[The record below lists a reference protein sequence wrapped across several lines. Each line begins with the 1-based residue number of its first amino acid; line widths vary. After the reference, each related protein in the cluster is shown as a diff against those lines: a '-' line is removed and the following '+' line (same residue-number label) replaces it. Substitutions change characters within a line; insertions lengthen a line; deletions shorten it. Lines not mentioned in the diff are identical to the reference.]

1 MSCLKNFIGWKMHS
15 KSIKVYNLLEM
26 NAKFN
31 SQRKR
36 KFYVAFS
43 QATVIQYN
51 THAHNHGES
60 KKEKEKH
67 PEIRHNSAKI
77 TEK

>member
-1 MSCLKNFIGWKMHS
+1 
-15 KSIKVYNLLEM
+15 M
-26 NAKFN
+26 NAKFI
-31 SQRKR
+31 SKRKR
-36 KFYVAFS
+36 KIYVAFS

-67 PEIRHNSAKI
+67 PEIRHNSEKI